1 MPSIKNHVD
10 KFKNKKQKAV
20 MFSKR
25 KIYLVFSIII
35 LASLNLQAQSNNTP
49 DSSSPALRAEQE
61 AKERAATVQSANDAI
76 LQGERFLQMG
86 DAAAAEARFQFAV
99 ENLPAMGATAP
110 AALRA
115 SQGLAQAKLQLAQ
128 EAEKARD
135 YEKYYKLI
143 EEASRANPNDSSMPA
158 RLAEAKTKLEAYRK
172 KRMDINAVEES
183 AAVTPEFKKRLA
195 EVQKLFFEGDRFF
208 ETGQYDE
215 ANKRYEKILTLDPYN
230 KAAVEKI
237 RRVERYRMQAAEQ
250 ARKTQRAKAML
261 AVTERWT
268 QPIMPNDRDTE
279 RVIQREG
286 SQSNIARINDKLQNI
301 IIPSLSFNDMPLE
314 NAVRFLAAKSK
325 ELDPTGEGVNFVL
338 KAKPTILPKKAAD
351 NRDAEPAAPPPTIPR
366 NITLTLSQVPLGD
379 VVRFITNLT
388 NLQFKVDEYAV
399 FILPLTESSDVM
411 QTRTFSVPPGFFNI
425 DFKVDP
431 ARPGTNRASTVTIGQ
446 TDVKKQ
452 LEEMG
457 VDFPADAKAVFL
469 AGSSKLVV
477 KNTPQQLDVIDALIQ
492 ARQEEEPQVTIEAK
506 FAEFTDDQLRELS
519 FNFYTNF
526 NGVVPSGP
534 ISYVDLLNNL
544 FRNRGDVKTASFSNL
559 ASAQNSLNGNALEKR
574 IFDNLSDKPGNVLDP
589 FQLET
594 KKSIES
600 ASVFIPTAIDSNG
613 NPTRFEPAIVQTEK
627 TEVINTGRP
636 SPLLVGTPNSFRIG
650 GVVGDKGFMLL
661 ANLIDQVKN
670 VDLLS
675 VPKVTTKNRTKAV
688 LEVIREMKFPS
699 EYEKPE
705 VPNNPSTYDNRSVVV
720 AIPATPSEFQTQ
732 AIGVTLE
739 VTPTIYPDRRID
751 LDLKPRVT
759 DFEGFIDYGVP
770 INQGDVFDKDIITLV
785 RGKINFPVFNNR
797 HVNTKVQIVDGQ
809 TVVMGGLIR
818 EDTEKIRDKVPV
830 LGDIPIV
837 GRVFRSEI
845 DKTIKR
851 NLIIFVTAN
860 IIRSTG
866 KPYYEKINTTDSINT
881 ENLQTSSYL
890 QDELPI
896 R

>member
-1 MPSIKNHVD
+1 MLTAA
-10 KFKNKKQKAV
+10 F
-20 MFSKR
+20 
-25 KIYLVFSIII
+25 
-35 LASLNLQAQSNNTP
+35 NLQAQTN
-49 DSSSPALRAEQE
+49 SPAPSLTPAQKAEQE
-61 AKERAATVQSANDAI
+61 AQERAAAVQSANDAI

-86 DAAAAEARFQFAV
+86 DAVAAEARFQFAV

-110 AALRA
+110 AAIRA

-128 EAEKARD
+128 EAEKSGD
-135 YEKYYKLI
+135 IEKYYKLI
-143 EEASRANPNDSSMPA
+143 EEASRINPNDSTMSG
-158 RLAEAKTKLEAYRK
+158 RLAEAKAKLEAYRK

-183 AAVTPEFKKRLA
+183 AAVTPEFKKKLA

-215 ANKRYEKILTLDPYN
+215 ANKRYEKILIIDPYN

-237 RRVERYRMQAAEQ
+237 RRVDRYRMQAAEQ

-261 AVTERWT
+261 QVTERWS
-268 QPIMPNDRDTE
+268 QPILPDDADTQ
-279 RVIQREG
+279 RSIQREG
-286 SQSNIARINDKLQNI
+286 VQSNIARINDKLQNI

-338 KAKPTILPKKAAD
+338 KAKPTILPKKPGD
-351 NRDAEPAAPPPTIPR
+351 TTSAESAAPQPTAPR

-399 FILPLTESSDVM
+399 FILPITESSDVM
-411 QTRTFSVPPGFFNI
+411 QTRTFSVPPGFFDI
-425 DFKVDP
+425 DFKVDA
-431 ARPGTNRASTVTIGQ
+431 ARPGTNRASTVTVGQ

-452 LEEMG
+452 LEDMG
-457 VDFPADAKAVFL
+457 VDFPAEARAVFL
-469 AGSSKLVV
+469 PGSSKLVA

-492 ARQEEEPQVTIEAK
+492 ARQEEDPQVTIEAK

-519 FNFYTNF
+519 FNLYTNF
-526 NGVVPSGP
+526 NGVVPSEP
-534 ISYVDLLNNL
+534 ISYINLLNNL
-544 FRNRGDVKTASFSNL
+544 FRNRGDVKVASYSSLATAQ
-559 ASAQNSLNGNALEKR
+559 SALTRDGITQR
-574 IFDNLSDKPGNVLDP
+574 IFDNISGKPGNVLEPYKVEPVTTINSREGIVTRDVFDP
-589 FQLET
+589 QTGNYVGTFGAIGIITET
-594 KKSIES
+594 VTSLVTK
-600 ASVFIPTAIDSNG
+600 N
-613 NPTRFEPAIVQTEK
+613 EPAV
-627 TEVINTGRP
+627 
-636 SPLLVGTPNSFRIG
+636 LLQNSPNSFRIG
-650 GVVGDKGFMLL
+650 GVIGDKGFLLL
-661 ANLIDQVKN
+661 ANLIDQLKN

-720 AIPATPSEFQTQ
+720 AVPATPAEFQTQ
-732 AIGVTLE
+732 SIGVTLE

-770 INQGDVFDKDIITLV
+770 INQGDVYDKDIITLV

-797 HVNTKVQIVDGQ
+797 QVNTKVQIVDGQ
-809 TVVMGGLIR
+809 TVVMGGLVR

-837 GRVFRSEI
+837 GRVFRSEV

-866 KPYYEKINTTDSINT
+866 KPYYEKINTNDSLNT
-881 ENLQTSSYL
+881 ENLQTSSYV